1 METKRLEE
9 STKEKLLKIMMEVC
23 MLRQFED
30 GQQIGSKSG
39 GQTAM
44 KSGGGMRSRN
54 IPVISPGEL
63 ILA

>member
-30 GQQIGSKSG
+30 GQQVGSKS

-54 IPVISPGEL
+54 IPVLSPGEL